1 MLFFVAIVYTINTQY
16 KLLSSV
22 ILVYK
27 LLNAFSRFKVTK
39 TANQVAARVL
49 LKLLWLGD
57 RILVMHII

>member
-27 LLNAFSRFKVTK
+27 LLNAYSRFKVTK